1 MLASE
6 QAPVPVIQQIGIRAL
21 AGYLTPTFMLLC
33 GLLLWFCSVARTYH
47 SLVAIL
53 LALDSWLTADL
64 GGFVIG
70 MLISVIGGALA
81 FAWMTDADFGSS
93 GWLPAK
99 ARIRLPSWVLKAV
112 SRLKA
117 GHAWQSEGGASIG
130 LPSLADL
137 QACTRKA
144 LRVRSAVAATLDV
157 LRRLPAARLRRRRA
171 PGRTQVPVQQA
182 LFELRT
188 DPDSGEPTA
197 GGPLAGRVDRN
208 LLRYTETLA
217 AAAARWSRLALA
229 RCRRQSDR

>member
-137 QACTRKA
+137 QACT
-144 LRVRSAVAATLDV
+144 
-157 LRRLPAARLRRRRA
+157 LRRRRA